1 VLQIDSLSLQS
12 GAKEVAQVIVSDR
25 STEVN
30 RVLQS
35 GQSGGG
41 IGGTAADGGLDG
53 GRSYGISRA
62 RKPFHRMGDEI
73 DDHRSKAEDSGAQLD
88 SLLIPTGSLIDS
100 FTEFLMI

>member
-1 VLQIDSLSLQS
+1 MLQVDALSLQF

-25 STEVN
+25 STEMN

-35 GQSGGG
+35 GQCRGS
-41 IGGTAADGGLDG
+41 IGRTAADSGLDG
-53 GRSYGISRA
+53 GRSYRITRA

-88 SLLIPTGSLIDS
+88 SLLIPIGSPIHSLTR
-100 FTEFLMI
+100 F